1 MLEIKPLVD
10 AVKSLESALAFHR
23 QNPDDVVR
31 DGCIQRFEYCF
42 ELSFKMMRRYLREE
56 SPNPSHSDALG
67 FRDVVREAF
76 AKNIVSR
83 DLEAWIKF
91 RDCRNQTSHNYNQK
105 IAEEIFQNIPD
116 FLSEAQ
122 YLIKQLSERVRQT

>member
-31 DGCIQRFEYCF
+31 DGCIQRFGYCF

-56 SPNPSHSDALG
+56 SMNPSHSDALG
-67 FRDVVREAF
+67 FRDVIREAF

-83 DLEAWIKF
+83 DLGAWIKF
-91 RDCRNQTSHNYNQK
+91 RDCRQK
-105 IAEEIFQNIPD
+105 IVEEIFQNIPD

-122 YLIKQLSERVRQT
+122 YLIKQLSARARQT